1 MFGMKDDG
9 MRGMRL
15 KAKSKYLDDLLA
27 DNDGKMAVEIKKVYM
42 PGKKAAMPGMEAEE
56 EIGTSENE
64 MPEEGL
70 PPELAKVVQGA
81 GDVAEKAAMKAGALQ
96 GEMESEEELSPEEI
110 MKLMK
115 KLNISL

>member
-42 PGKKAAMPGMEAEE
+42 PGKKETLGSSVTGMEEE
-56 EIGTSENE
+56 EMGTSENE
-64 MPEEGL
+64 LPEEGL
-70 PPELAKVVQGA
+70 SPELAKVVQGA
-81 GDVAEKAAMKAGALQ
+81 GDVAEKAALK
-96 GEMESEEELSPEEI
+96 GEMGGEEELSPEEI
-110 MKLMK
+110 MKLIK

>member
-1 MFGMKDDG
+1 MFGIKDDG

-42 PGKKAAMPGMEAEE
+42 PGKKAAMPGMEEE
-56 EIGTSENE
+56 EEMGASENE
-64 MPEEGL
+64 MPDEDL
-70 PPELAKVVQGA
+70 SPELAKVVQGA
-81 GDVAEKAAMKAGALQ
+81 GDVAEKAAMKGA
-96 GEMESEEELSPEEI
+96 MASEEELSPEEI

>member
-42 PGKKAAMPGMEAEE
+42 PGKKDAMGAPMTGMEEE
-56 EIGTSENE
+56 ETELG
-64 MPEEGL
+64 EEGL
-70 PPELAKVVQGA
+70 SPELAKVVQGA
-81 GDVAEKAAMKAGALQ
+81 GDVAEKAAMKGA
-96 GEMESEEELSPEEI
+96 MASEEELSPEEI

>member
-42 PGKKAAMPGMEAEE
+42 PGKKAAMPGMEEE
-56 EIGTSENE
+56 EMGTSENE
-64 MPEEGL
+64 MSEEGL
-70 PPELAKVVQGA
+70 SPDLAKVVQGA
-81 GDVAEKAAMKAGALQ
+81 GDVAEKMAMQ